1 MQATKINAPDSHDR
15 KSQYSQAF
23 AIDGAKKLVFVS
35 GQIPV
40 TPDAHVPDAFA
51 DQARQTW
58 ANVVAQLRAADM
70 TLDNLV
76 KVTIFLSS
84 RNHSAESTAIRK
96 EVLGNREPALTVIIC
111 DIFDEDW
118 LLEIEAIAAA

>member
-23 AIDGAKKLVFVS
+23 AVEGAEKLVFVS

-40 TPDAHVPDAFA
+40 ALDANVPDAFA
-51 DQARQTW
+51 EQARQAW

-70 TLDNLV
+70 TLDNLF

-84 RNHSAESTAIRK
+84 RDYSAENTGIRK
-96 EVLGNREPALTVIIC
+96 EVLGDREPALTVIIC
-111 DIFDEDW
+111 DIFDENW